1 MTAPSDSPPNGDP
14 RWYVHIGG
22 KALGPYGR
30 SDVAWMIQNH
40 QVRARDHLFPEGG
53 AGWIEARNDPTFGKL
68 FSEPPLGLAQFKV
81 PWLTLSILV
90 VLIVIFLLENA
101 SDPSALTPSVATL
114 VAFGALSHKLVFS
127 DGEWF
132 RLFTAPLLHAN
143 FPHILGNGVALVLGG
158 WILERLVGR
167 LWFFA
172 FFTVGALGGSLVSA
186 AVNPVNQVSVGA
198 SGALMGMFAA
208 LFVSAFRF
216 PFGTAARTSLVLN
229 SLRILVPSLLPFFP
243 AAGGGRINYG
253 AHVGGMLSGGI
264 MALLLLMCWPEG
276 ARIPQLRP
284 VAAAVSALGVLL
296 FVTSGG
302 LAIARHQQSVQSFQ
316 PKDVLEDHGPK
327 RAACDFQWG
336 KLNLHD
342 PGLYRRFLQ
351 KCMYENSGNP

>member
-1 MTAPSDSPPNGDP
+1 
-14 RWYVHIGG
+14 
-22 KALGPYGR
+22 
-30 SDVAWMIQNH
+30 MIQNH

-243 AAGGGRINYG
+243 AAGGGRIDYG

-276 ARIPQLRP
+276 AHSATSTGCSRRFSARRSFICNERRFGDRP
-284 VAAAVSALGVLL
+284 PSAIRSVVSAKGRLGGSRPQTRRLR
-296 FVTSGG
+296 FPMGQAES
-302 LAIARHQQSVQSFQ
+302 ARSRLVPQISAKMHV
-316 PKDVLEDHGPK
+316 
-327 RAACDFQWG
+327 
-336 KLNLHD
+336 
-342 PGLYRRFLQ
+342 
-351 KCMYENSGNP
+351 

>member
-90 VLIVIFLLENA
+90 VLIVVFLLENA
-101 SDPSALTPSVATL
+101 SDPSASTPSVATL

-143 FPHILGNGVALVLGG
+143 FTHILGNGVALVLGG

-216 PFGTAARTSLVLN
+216 PFGSASRMSLVLN

-243 AAGGGRINYG
+243 AAGGGRIDYG

-264 MALLLLMCWPEG
+264 LALLVLMCWPEG
-276 ARIPQLRP
+276 ARIPQFRP
-284 VAAAVSALGVLL
+284 VAASIIAIAALL
-296 FVTSGG
+296 FVASSG
-302 LAIARHQQSVQSFQ
+302 LAIANHRQSVQSLQ

-327 RAACDFQWG
+327 RAACDFQWS
-336 KLNLHD
+336 KRDLHD
-342 PGLYRRFLQ
+342 PAPYRTFLQ
-351 KCMYENSGNP
+351 KCMYGNSTSP